1 MSVIRDLLAL
11 SHQLVDSDS
20 AALDTELLLAHCL
33 GKDRTYLYTWPE
45 CEAAADTE
53 KRFREL
59 FERRR
64 RGEPIAYLV
73 GHRDFWSLSLTVDNS
88 TLIPRPDTERLIEVA
103 LELFDRECAAV
114 LDLGTGTGAIALALA
129 KERPRWRVVGTD
141 IAGAAVALAQ
151 RNARDLNIG
160 NAEFLQSDWF
170 DNIAP
175 ARFDLIV
182 SNPPYI
188 DADDPHLTRGDVRF
202 EPRRALVAEQH
213 GLAAFARI
221 AEQARDYLSAGGWLL
236 FEHGYEQAPAVRAM
250 LARHA
255 FTSIETWRDW
265 GGNERVSGGCLPAAH
280 ATSGDDLSGYDCSE
294 KERKR

>member
-1 MSVIRDLLAL
+1 
-11 SHQLVDSDS
+11 
-20 AALDTELLLAHCL
+20 
-33 GKDRTYLYTWPE
+33 
-45 CEAAADTE
+45 E
-53 KRFREL
+53 KKFREL

-73 GHRDFWSLSLTVDNS
+73 GHRDFWSLSLAVDNS
-88 TLIPRPDTERLIEVA
+88 TLIPRPDTERLVEVA
-103 LELFDRECAAV
+103 LGLLDGERAAV

-129 KERPRWRVVGTD
+129 KERPRWRVLGTD

-160 NAEFLQSDWF
+160 NAEFRQSDWF

-221 AEQARDYLSAGGWLL
+221 AEQARDYL
-236 FEHGYEQAPAVRAM
+236 
-250 LARHA
+250 
-255 FTSIETWRDW
+255 
-265 GGNERVSGGCLPAAH
+265 
-280 ATSGDDLSGYDCSE
+280 
-294 KERKR
+294 